1 MKTFLITLLCV
12 FFYSGFSSGAD
23 WNVSVAKYRHD
34 KVCAISYTF
43 DDGLAEHYTLAAPQL
58 EQRGF
63 RGTFFINGSKVNKD
77 ERHIKDTT
85 RVTWRQLKVMAEK
98 GHEISNH
105 GWAHRNFAKFPFEVL
120 KEDIL
125 KNDSAI
131 YAHVGVMPRTYA
143 YPNNTKQGEAMAFVA
158 RNRVGTRLKQRSVG
172 SKRTAR
178 DLEKWME
185 TLIKTGDWG
194 VGMTHGLTYGYD
206 AFGNPQRLWEHWEQ
220 VKANEDKIWVGT
232 FHEVVSYLKE
242 REAIRL
248 TVTEKKNKLHV
259 VPELPLD
266 KELFT
271 EPLTMV
277 VEGGT
282 MKKVSARQGK
292 KKLSVQ
298 LRSDK
303 AFFDFDPFG
312 GEIIVTIR

>member
-85 RVTWRQLKVMAEK
+85 RVTWLQLKEMAEK

>member
-1 MKTFLITLLCV
+1 MKIFLISLLCV

-85 RVTWRQLKVMAEK
+85 RVTWPQLKEMAEK

>member
-63 RGTFFINGSKVNKD
+63 RGTFFINGSKANKD

-85 RVTWRQLKVMAEK
+85 RVTWPQLKEMAEK

-125 KNDSAI
+125 KNDNAI

-232 FHEVVSYLKE
+232 FREVVSYLKE
-242 REAIRL
+242 RDAIRL

>member
-43 DDGLAEHYTLAAPQL
+43 DDGLAEHYTLVAPQL

-85 RVTWRQLKVMAEK
+85 RVTWPQLKGMAEK

>member
-85 RVTWRQLKVMAEK
+85 RVTWPQLKEMAEK

-143 YPNNTKQGEAMAFVA
+143 YPNNTKQGKAMAFVA

-232 FHEVVSYLKE
+232 FREVVSYLKE
-242 REAIRL
+242 RDAIRL